1 LCKVDASVLHFASP
15 VFIGLCNKCN
25 LCNTVLKVKDNNM
38 NTDQKKQFI
47 DLVTSLANNTELTKV
62 ESILTMVFT
71 LEVEGRTNEL
81 YKLIELNFPEY
92 FRFSFPEHLKN

>member
-1 LCKVDASVLHFASP
+1 
-15 VFIGLCNKCN
+15 
-25 LCNTVLKVKDNNM
+25 M